1 MLYTADFETTT
12 DPADCRVWAYGICE
26 IGNPDNFTYGND
38 INGFMKWANEQGKAT
53 VYFHNLKFDGEFI
66 LCWLFENGFKY
77 VDDRRDLEK
86 NTFTT
91 LISDKGQ
98 FYSME
103 ICFERKGKEKK
114 SLTIYDSLKILPF
127 SVAAIAKGFNLPISK
142 LEIDYQETR
151 EIGHELTQQEIDYLR
166 NDVDIVARALNTLF
180 EQGLTKMTQGSNAL
194 YDYKQ
199 TVGTKNFNKWF
210 PIPDYDSDIRQ
221 SYKGGFTYLNP
232 KFKELD
238 LSEGIVLDVN
248 SLYPYVM
255 YYQPLP
261 YGEGIFFNGKYK
273 PDKIYNLYVQMFT
286 CQFELKPG
294 YIPTIQLKNNLSF
307 VPTQYLESS
316 DGEDV
321 TLCLTNVDLEL
332 FMEHYNVYN
341 IEYHSGWKFKSTVG
355 LFKDYIDKWN
365 KVKMESTL
373 NGNKAMRTLA
383 KLMLNALYGKF
394 SLNPNVQSKI
404 PWYDNGIVKYKLGEK
419 ETRDPIYIPVGTF
432 ITAWAR
438 YKTISSAQKVYDRFV
453 YADTDSLHLIGTE
466 IPDML
471 EVDPVKLGAWKH
483 ESTFTRARFIRQK
496 SYIEEIDGV
505 LNITCAGMPERC
517 YQFVT
522 WDNFHTGMSYAGK
535 LGMTH
540 VNGGIVLK
548 DIPFSIKCG

>member
-12 DPADCRVWAYGICE
+12 DPTDCRVWAYGICE

-38 INGFMKWANEQGKAT
+38 INDFMKWANEQGKAT

-77 VDDRRDLEK
+77 IGDRRDLEK

-127 SVAAIAKGFNLPISK
+127 SVEAIAKGFNLPISK
-142 LEIDYQETR
+142 LEIDYNETR
-151 EIGHELTQQEIDYLR
+151 EKGHILTKKEIDYLR

-180 EQGLTKMTQGSNAL
+180 EQGLNKMTQGSNAL

-199 TVGTKNFNKWF
+199 TVGSKNFNKWF

-238 LSEGIVLDVN
+238 LTEGIVLDVN
-248 SLYPYVM
+248 SLYPSVM

-261 YGEGIFFNGKYK
+261 YGEGIFFKGKYK
-273 PDKIYNLYVQMFT
+273 ADKIYNLYVQMFT

-307 VPTQYLESS
+307 IPTQYLESS

-321 TLCLTNVDLEL
+321 TLCLTNVDLDL
-332 FMEHYNVYN
+332 FMEHYNVFN
-341 IEYHSGWKFKSTVG
+341 IEYHSGWKFKSTIG

-365 KVKMESTL
+365 KIKMESTL

-394 SLNPNVQSKI
+394 ALNPNVQSKI

-438 YKTISSAQKVYDRFV
+438 HKTISSAQKVYDRFV

-466 IPDML
+466 IPDMI

-483 ESTFTRARFIRQK
+483 ESTFKRARFIRQK

-505 LNITCAGMPERC
+505 LNITCAGMPDRC

-522 WDNFHTGMSYAGK
+522 WDNFHSGMSYAGK

-540 VNGGIVLK
+540 VEGGIVLK